1 MTQNQC
7 VLHVGVPKAGSTS
20 IQLSLFYRLR
30 DPGFRYLSFGN
41 IHSNVGLRL
50 VFEADEEADQV
61 MDLNKFEFYG
71 ISSNKL
77 EMLRARYREKLLR
90 AVADAQRK
98 ERTLILSSEAAWRF
112 NSKRFEKIR
121 DFFHAE
127 GMQPTIVVYCR
138 SPGDWLSSWYQQSI
152 KMGYSDLDD
161 ILERLERVDFLAYE
175 KKIRMFDQVFGAENV
190 RTHLF
195 DPTDFPGRCVVRH
208 FCHEQGIEISPQ
220 TIIRDNDSVS
230 LDATRMFF
238 SWYRFVDPSL
248 SGKLNRVRHTMLV
261 SRLSRLSGSAM
272 RLSRNM
278 IAQQLDDFERQR
290 PWIEQRIG
298 TTLEPYLREPSEDSL
313 IDQESDLLDFSTESL
328 DWLCRQAKT
337 SMIRPGSKEQV
348 ARQVAERVDR
358 LFRQLDAKAFSAWAS
373 SEFGKRRRRLLDPL
387 C

>member
-1 MTQNQC
+1 MTKNQC

-20 IQLSLFYRLR
+20 IQLSLFYGLR
-30 DPGFRYLSFGN
+30 DPRFRYLSFGN
-41 IHSNVGLRL
+41 IDSNVGLRL
-50 VFEADEEADQV
+50 VFEADEEADKV
-61 MDLNKFEFYG
+61 MDLNKFEFHG
-71 ISSNKL
+71 VSTNKI
-77 EMLRARYREKLLR
+77 EMFRARYRYKLLR
-90 AVADAQRK
+90 AVADAKRK
-98 ERTLILSSEAAWRF
+98 ERTLILSSEGSWRF
-112 NSKRFEKIR
+112 NSNRFEKIR

-127 GMQPTIVVYCR
+127 GMQPTIVIYVR
-138 SPGDWLSSWYQQSI
+138 SLGDWLSSWYQQSI
-152 KMGYSDLDD
+152 KMGYCDLDD
-161 ILERLERVDFLAYE
+161 IIERFEPIDFLAYE
-175 KKIRMFDQVFGAENV
+175 KKIRMFDRIFGAENV
-190 RTHLF
+190 QTHLF
-195 DPTDFPGRCVVRH
+195 DPAGFPGRCVVRH
-208 FCHEQGIEISPQ
+208 FCQEQGIELSPQ
-220 TIIRDNDSVS
+220 AIIRDNDSVP
-230 LDATRMFF
+230 LAATRMFF

-261 SRLSRLSGSAM
+261 SRLSRLSGSAI
-272 RLSRNM
+272 RLSRKM

-298 TTLEPYLREPSEDSL
+298 ARLEPYHREPSEDSL
-313 IDQESDLLDFSTESL
+313 IDKESDLLDFSTESL

>member
-50 VFEADEEADQV
+50 VFEADEEADEV

-71 ISSNKL
+71 ISSNKI

-195 DPTDFPGRCVVRH
+195 DPKDFPGRCVVRH

-230 LDATRMFF
+230 SCSCT
-238 SWYRFVDPSL
+238 V
-248 SGKLNRVRHTMLV
+248 
-261 SRLSRLSGSAM
+261 
-272 RLSRNM
+272 
-278 IAQQLDDFERQR
+278 RQR
-290 PWIEQRIG
+290 SCRHPVR
-298 TTLEPYLREPSEDSL
+298 PPNPSAVWSPRTPTA
-313 IDQESDLLDFSTESL
+313 LL
-328 DWLCRQAKT
+328 LC
-337 SMIRPGSKEQV
+337 SPSYRPIKSKESHDEESNTQKKS
-348 ARQVAERVDR
+348 RIW
-358 LFRQLDAKAFSAWAS
+358 S
-373 SEFGKRRRRLLDPL
+373 
-387 C
+387 